1 METIEKRPEQA
12 DLTRQSRRLVR
23 KMLSP
28 LGKLT
33 LIAMIG
39 TILMNVL
46 AFMSILLIEGIVIPP
61 LPVIVVVTGLAAGA
75 VAAGFRPAPL
85 LGAIVIL
92 ISSVPMLAD
101 PVTIYRLTHPEQPF
115 WFILI
120 VLTLAFSLIAI
131 VAGVGATVQNYRGA
145 RR

>member
-23 KMLSP
+23 KMLLP

-92 ISSVPMLAD
+92 IGSVPMLAD

>member
-1 METIEKRPEQA
+1 METIEKRSEQA
-12 DLTRQSRRLVR
+12 DLTRPATSLSR
-23 KMLSP
+23 KKLSP

-33 LIAMIG
+33 LIAMFG
-39 TILMNVL
+39 AILMNTL
-46 AFMSILLIEGIVIPP
+46 AFVSILLIEGIVIPP

-120 VLTLAFSLIAI
+120 VLTLAFSLVAI
-131 VAGVGATVQNYRGA
+131 VAGVGATVQNYRGV

>member
-131 VAGVGATVQNYRGA
+131 VAGVGATVQNYRGEQ
-145 RR
+145 R

>member
-1 METIEKRPEQA
+1 METTEKRPQQA
-12 DLTRQSRRLVR
+12 DLTRQARRLDR
-23 KMLSP
+23 KTLSP

-33 LIAMIG
+33 LVALLG
-39 TILMNVL
+39 TALMNTL
-46 AFMSILLIEGIVIPP
+46 AFVSILLIEGIVIPP

-101 PVTIYRLTHPEQPF
+101 PITIYRLTHPEQPF

-120 VLTLAFSLIAI
+120 VLTLAFSLVAI
-131 VAGVGATVQNYRGA
+131 VAGVGTTVQNYRGA

>member
-39 TILMNVL
+39 TILML
-46 AFMSILLIEGIVIPP
+46 
-61 LPVIVVVTGLAAGA
+61 
-75 VAAGFRPAPL
+75 
-85 LGAIVIL
+85 
-92 ISSVPMLAD
+92 
-101 PVTIYRLTHPEQPF
+101 
-115 WFILI
+115 
-120 VLTLAFSLIAI
+120 SLIHI
-131 VAGVGATVQNYRGA
+131 
-145 RR
+145 